1 MLKTFHLAAGLSLL
15 ALFLLPSCA
24 AKVAARL
31 RAMDEIKKHGFVF
44 RLHDYKQRY
53 AHFEKIGMSELAEKE
68 RAENERYNREL
79 VSNFKKHF
87 DFCPVQFFYASDIN
101 DLMARKPVLLNADLQ
116 PDASI
121 PLPEKIMVAGC
132 EYSGK
137 TEGGLPRIKSFR
149 LEGSSLKIRHTTFN
163 KWLAGHS
170 MDAFSVSRVNQ
181 AMYRKSGA
189 K

>member
-1 MLKTFHLAAGLSLL
+1 MLL

-31 RAMDEIKKHGFVF
+31 RAMDEIKKNGFVF

-53 AHFEKIGMSELAEKE
+53 AHFEKTGLGEIAEKE
-68 RAENERYNREL
+68 RVENERYNREL

-87 DFCPVQFFYASDIN
+87 DFCPVQFFYASQIN
-101 DLMARKPVLLNADLQ
+101 DLNARKPVLLNADLQ

-137 TEGGLPRIKSFR
+137 TEGGLPRIKYFQ
-149 LEGSSLKIRHTTFN
+149 LEGSSLKVRHSTFN

-170 MDAFSVSRVNQ
+170 MNSHSVVRINRR
-181 AMYRKSGA
+181 MYKKSGA

>member
-1 MLKTFHLAAGLSLL
+1 MLKSFHLAAGLSLL
-15 ALFLLPSCA
+15 ALFFLPSCA

-53 AHFEKIGMSELAEKE
+53 AHFEKTGLSELAEKE
-68 RAENERYNREL
+68 RAENERFNRGL
-79 VSNFKKHF
+79 VRNFKKHF
-87 DFCPVQFFYASDIN
+87 DFCPVRFFYASDIN
-101 DLMARKPVLLNADLQ
+101 DLNARKPVLLNANLQ

-121 PLPEKIMVAGC
+121 PLPEKIIVADC

-137 TEGGLPRIKSFR
+137 TEGGLPRIKHFR
-149 LEGSSLKIRHTTFN
+149 LEGSTLKIRHTTFS
-163 KWLAGHS
+163 KWLAGYP
-170 MDAFSVSRVNQ
+170 MDSLSVIRINRV
-181 AMYRKSGA
+181 MYKKSGE

>member
-1 MLKTFHLAAGLSLL
+1 MPKTFHLAAGLSLL

-24 AKVAARL
+24 AKVATRL
-31 RAMDEIKKHGFVF
+31 RAMDEIKKHGLVF

-53 AHFEKIGMSELAEKE
+53 AHFEKTGLGELAKKE

-101 DLMARKPVLLNADLQ
+101 DLNARKPVLINADLQ

-121 PLPEKIMVAGC
+121 PLPEKIIVAGC
-132 EYSGK
+132 EYSGT
-137 TEGGLPRIKSFR
+137 TEGGLPRIKHFR
-149 LEGSSLKIRHTTFN
+149 LEGSSLKVRQTTFN
-163 KWLAGHS
+163 KWMSGRS
-170 MDAFSVSRVNQ
+170 MNSFGVIRVNR
-181 AMYRKSGA
+181 AMYKKSGA